1 MGNLNTP
8 LYRRDYKGEAITY
21 VQDNKMK
28 SIFATPRDLPHDM
41 LVNSAIVLGNG
52 ISRLDP
58 NIKIMLKQNN
68 NRVAEGYKLT
78 YACNAAWRDTPADY
92 YVIKDNIFF
101 SEIPVDKYNTIFTPN
116 NSWYVYPDTNLL
128 PHIYH
133 MDSGSSAA
141 YLAAFDG
148 AEKVFLFGFD
158 SCDGVTYNNVYE
170 NSLGYE
176 RDIGINDYDYSYLYN
191 VVKVYNNTQF
201 YRVRNQHTADINPS
215 FKNLPNYSEIS
226 IREAILLG
234 DF

>member
-101 SEIPVDKYNTIFTPN
+101 IFI
-116 NSWYVYPDTNLL
+116 NLL
-128 PHIYH
+128 T
-133 MDSGSSAA
+133 
-141 YLAAFDG
+141 
-148 AEKVFLFGFD
+148 
-158 SCDGVTYNNVYE
+158 GV
-170 NSLGYE
+170 
-176 RDIGINDYDYSYLYN
+176 
-191 VVKVYNNTQF
+191 
-201 YRVRNQHTADINPS
+201 
-215 FKNLPNYSEIS
+215 
-226 IREAILLG
+226 
-234 DF
+234 